1 MFWGDKGGV
10 VQANDGKPLRVV
22 YYRSK
27 TELVKNGMGHTK
39 YPVVLSVVKAV
50 PGLDERGVQ
59 SHSHAHTHAVL
70 QTCGIWHA

>member
-1 MFWGDKGGV
+1 M

-22 YYRSK
+22 YYQSK

-39 YPVVLSVVKAV
+39 YPIILSVVKAV
-50 PGLDERGVQ
+50 PGLDEGGVR
-59 SHSHAHTHAVL
+59 SHLHAHTHAVL